1 LKIHITITDEKG
13 NHYEGDT
20 ELSLSKTKKTTNIQT
35 EHINKKKPS
44 HPIRQLYIEGFFKV
58 QKKLGDVSNR
68 LKSDGFNFKAGS
80 IQYALD
86 NADYLDRTGGK
97 GNYRWIQKYPA
108 V

>member
-1 LKIHITITDEKG
+1 MKIYITITDEKG
-13 NHYEGDT
+13 NHYEGDA
-20 ELSLSKTKKTTNIQT
+20 ELSPSHAKRTKNIQT
-35 EHINKKKPS
+35 EHTNKKKPAY
-44 HPIRQLYIEGFFKV
+44 PIHHLYIENFFKE

-97 GNYRWIQKYPA
+97 GNYRWIQKYPP